1 MNILENFRND
11 DVRTQGSHNI
21 IEKAIF
27 EYDIKIVLL
36 SILDNCILYIIN
48 YNSSYRPTRILSY
61 IEELNIGHLKND
73 IYWNTTLLEKEE
85 MLNTCK
91 KYAGTENIEEKFK
104 ESISKLRSLITLNEL
119 QK

>member
-1 MNILENFRND
+1 MNILENFRYSD
-11 DVRTQGSHNI
+11 RRTYNSHNTV
-21 IEKAIF
+21 EKAIF

-48 YNSSYRPTRILSY
+48 YKDSYKPIRLLSC
-61 IEELNIGHLKND
+61 IEELNIRYLKND

-85 MLNTCK
+85 LLNNCK
-91 KYAGTENIEEKFK
+91 KYEETENIEEKLK